1 MKKGHPRGP
10 SFEKPDAKLGKT
22 IKHAVRQH
30 RCRLRHNP
38 ERMAERV
45 DGIIH
50 AERIHPEMMQAT
62 DVNR

>member
-1 MKKGHPRGP
+1 MKNGTGGP
-10 SFEKPDAKLGKT
+10 SFEKPDAKLRKM

-30 RCRLRHNP
+30 RCRLSHDP
-38 ERMAERV
+38 KRMAERM

-50 AERIHPEMMQAT
+50 PERIHPEMMQAT